1 MRLDIPLRFGVTELA
16 TLASGPLV
24 SRCALSLCKASRPI
38 TRPDVAG
45 PVNPHAGDRTEF
57 DVAEFPLAT
66 YVREI
71 EEFSSERYS
80 PGPVFPSLHSR
91 LLGGSFDAEGSG
103 IARPADL
110 AGKRVGIPIWDMAAA
125 VWLRGILHEHFGLP
139 ARAPLYVTGGLEFA
153 RKGDE
158 HPQAYPPGYTIE
170 HADESL
176 ATLLERGE
184 IDALYTARA
193 PSTYRPGGPVVR
205 LFENPRDSELAFY
218 EKTKLFPQMHVLAL
232 RRSLAQAH
240 PQLPGALYR
249 AGVASIAA
257 ARAKLIDQAALDVML
272 PWLAEHV
279 RETEAALGENFWASG
294 LAANRDTLATFLRYM
309 RAEGLVSSG
318 LAPEDLFEGAD
329 IARDLTVPRDAYH
342 PSCPIIGVS
351 CPQGCGPL
359 LTFRAG
365 RGEWPPRRGRTHR
378 RDRTRRSGFAAH
390 APEARRID
398 LPRAPALL
406 PGFVNA
412 HQHGRGISQDP
423 ARIPGRSS
431 SIPWMN
437 QRRRTRPRSTSG
449 RSCAPAR
456 RR

>member
-1 MRLDIPLRFGVTELA
+1 MTDIPLRFGVTDCDRIR
-16 TLASGPLV
+16 PLV
-24 SRCALSLCKASRPI
+24 SGAVPI
-38 TRPDVAG
+38 EGVAPDYTVL
-45 PVNPHAGDRTEF
+45 PVQDLFNRMLATHEF

-66 YVREI
+66 YVREL
-71 EEFSSERYS
+71 EGQRRYLAV
-80 PGPVFPSLHSR
+80 PVFPSRHFR
-91 LLGGSFDAEGSG
+91 LSCIFVHEGSG

-329 IARDLTVPRDAYH
+329 ILAT
-342 PSCPIIGVS
+342 
-351 CPQGCGPL
+351 
-359 LTFRAG
+359 
-365 RGEWPPRRGRTHR
+365 
-378 RDRTRRSGFAAH
+378 
-390 APEARRID
+390 
-398 LPRAPALL
+398 
-406 PGFVNA
+406 
-412 HQHGRGISQDP
+412 
-423 ARIPGRSS
+423 
-431 SIPWMN
+431 
-437 QRRRTRPRSTSG
+437 
-449 RSCAPAR
+449 
-456 RR
+456 